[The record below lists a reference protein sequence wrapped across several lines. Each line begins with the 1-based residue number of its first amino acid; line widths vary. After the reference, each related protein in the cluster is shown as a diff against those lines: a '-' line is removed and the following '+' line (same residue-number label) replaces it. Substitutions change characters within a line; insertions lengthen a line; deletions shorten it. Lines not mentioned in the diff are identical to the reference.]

1 MLYETLAT
9 LAVSLLPLFN
19 LAQLLSDPAGA
30 KMTKHLKLMLIIGG
44 KIACI

>member
-19 LAQLLSDPAGA
+19 LAQLLSDPAAA
-30 KMTKHLKLMLIIGG
+30 KMTKHLMLMLMLRGQ
-44 KIACI
+44 IACL